1 MLSDGERLRVHP
13 RRLAGSHLA
22 GGAELSAEEVERL
35 RRDAFEDR
43 CEQRLLRLLAM
54 RARSRAELDRRMA
67 GWGLT
72 EDECGDQLE
81 RLERSGL
88 VDDEAVAEAVSEALR
103 RRGHGHL
110 RASADLAR
118 IGVAEPVAARTA
130 ADHETGD
137 LAAARAVVERRFGS
151 GRLPEPD
158 LRRAAGLLAR
168 RGFDEETV
176 AAALSLDHEG

>member
-1 MLSDGERLRVHP
+1 MLDDGERI
-13 RRLAGSHLA
+13 RLAGRHLI
-22 GGAELSAEEVERL
+22 GGPELSAEQVERL

-43 CEQRLLRLLAM
+43 CEQRLVRLLAT

-72 EDECGDQLE
+72 EDERGRQLE
-81 RLERSGL
+81 RLERAGL
-88 VDDEAVAEAVSEALR
+88 VDDEAVAGAVSEALR

-118 IGVAEPVAARTA
+118 IGVAEPVAARA
-130 ADHETGD
+130 AAGHEEGDH
-137 LAAARAVVERRFGS
+137 AAARAVVERRLGA
-151 GRLPEPD
+151 GRLSGPD
-158 LRRAAGLLAR
+158 LRRAAGMLAR

-176 AAALSLDHEG
+176 VSVLDGRSN